1 VGEWPDSRFTY
12 CLDAMSF
19 GPLRGFLDEDA
30 NASTVAL
37 IYDTSVS
44 LDGFITGPEPGRDY
58 PLGKGGDELHE
69 WMSG

>member
-1 VGEWPDSRFTY
+1 MAGQPIHLLSRR
-12 CLDAMSF
+12 DE
-19 GPLRGFLDEDA
+19 LRPPGGFLDEEA
-30 NASTVAL
+30 NASTEAL